1 MKMVRYAKI
10 GSIISGII
18 LIICGLFLTI
28 FPSFSIIAISR
39 VIGALIILSGIVKII
54 GYFSNDLYSLAFQF
68 GLALGIFS
76 IILGTVL
83 IIYPK
88 WLASVLPIIIGLVI
102 LINSLFTFQTSMDSK
117 KFGLDYWWVSLIL
130 SILTSVL
137 GITIIFNPFS
147 SAAVMMAI
155 IGITTMFFGAEKVF
169 VSLYT
174 VVVKKKNKEKEKY
187 IDVTEYNFE
196 EKRDQN

>member
-1 MKMVRYAKI
+1 
-10 GSIISGII
+10 
-18 LIICGLFLTI
+18 
-28 FPSFSIIAISR
+28 
-39 VIGALIILSGIVKII
+39 
-54 GYFSNDLYSLAFQF
+54 
-68 GLALGIFS
+68 
-76 IILGTVL
+76 
-83 IIYPK
+83 
-88 WLASVLPIIIGLVI
+88 
-102 LINSLFTFQTSMDSK
+102 MDSK

-174 VVVKKKNKEKEKY
+174 VVVKKKNKEQEKY

>member
-1 MKMVRYAKI
+1 MKMVRYAKT

-28 FPSFSIIAISR
+28 FPSFSIIVISR
-39 VIGALIILSGIVKII
+39 VIGAMIILSGIVKII

-88 WLASVLPIIIGLVI
+88 WMASVLPIIIGLVI

-130 SILTSVL
+130 SILTSIL